1 MRPFFIIAALLVLVL
16 GMPPLWLVGSI
27 PPAKALAVL
36 LAPDVAPAVVVS
48 LAASL
53 LALGAS
59 VVLGIPAGY
68 ALARGRGWWRGPATF
83 AVALP
88 LVFPPIAT
96 GVMLLALVGTRT
108 PLGTALGAIGLQ
120 IVDRLGG
127 VALAE
132 FFVSAPFI
140 VIAATAAFGEVD
152 VRLEEAARTLGATTL
167 RTFFLVSLPLAAPT
181 ISAGVLLGWL
191 RALGEYGATS
201 IVAYHPTSLPV
212 ALYIVLS
219 SDGLQ
224 RALALAY
231 AFIVFAALVVAAQA
245 ALRRRLL

>member
-1 MRPFFIIAALLVLVL
+1 MRPFFVIAALLVLIL
-16 GMPPLWLVGSI
+16 GAPPLWLVGSVS
-27 PPAKALAVL
+27 PASAFRVL
-36 LAPDVAPAVVVS
+36 LAPDVAPALGVS
-48 LAASL
+48 LVASL
-53 LALGAS
+53 VALLASAL
-59 VVLGIPAGY
+59 LGIPAGY
-68 ALARGRGWWRGPATF
+68 AIARGRGWWRGAATF

-96 GVMLLALVGTRT
+96 GVMLLGLVGTRT
-108 PLGTALGAIGLQ
+108 PLGHAFAAIGLQ
-120 IVDRLGG
+120 FVDRIGG

-140 VIAATAAFGEVD
+140 VIAAAAAFSDVD
-152 VRLEEAARTLGATTL
+152 VRLEEAARTLGASTL
-167 RTFFLVSLPLAAPT
+167 RTFARVSLPLAAPT

-212 ALYIVLS
+212 ALYVVLS
-219 SDGLQ
+219 SDGLP
-224 RALALAY
+224 RALAIAY